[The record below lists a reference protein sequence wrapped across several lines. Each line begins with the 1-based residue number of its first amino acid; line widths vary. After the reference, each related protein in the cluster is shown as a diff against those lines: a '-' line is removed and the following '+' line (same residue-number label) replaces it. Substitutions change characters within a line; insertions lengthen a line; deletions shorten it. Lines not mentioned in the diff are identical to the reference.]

1 MTLSFQLKYERHDY
15 YEEIKK
21 YIASKEQ
28 QRIYNAAK
36 SELMRVDSFFFPNIS
51 DYPFS
56 EMEGLVYTTPEG
68 KTIKGFDIPS
78 KGLIEIFYK
87 SKDIKEKNKCTSDV
101 RFSQGGRRS

>member
-1 MTLSFQLKYERHDY
+1 
-15 YEEIKK
+15 
-21 YIASKEQ
+21 
-28 QRIYNAAK
+28 
-36 SELMRVDSFFFPNIS
+36 MRVDSFFFPNIS

-68 KTIKGFDIPS
+68 KTIKGSDIPS

-87 SKDIKEKNKCTSDV
+87 AKDIKEKNKCTSDV